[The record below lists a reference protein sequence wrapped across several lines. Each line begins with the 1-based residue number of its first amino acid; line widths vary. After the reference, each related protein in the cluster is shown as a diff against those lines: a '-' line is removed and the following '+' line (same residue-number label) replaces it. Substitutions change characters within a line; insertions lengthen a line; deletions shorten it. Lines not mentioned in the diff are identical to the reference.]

1 LFLLAPGDDGRLE
14 DIIIQAVMSS
24 NGHVEALASLLAFER
39 PSCRIQSQYDHFV
52 LRSPRHDALFSTA
65 NPSLFRC
72 PLIQLTHG
80 PSFREKVVTPS
91 RKIVPVRPLI
101 NSTRSIDTFDSSVC
115 HDEPRATSNQYP
127 KKPIHRATLV
137 TGTLLSSIRNFA
149 TTLHYRFCLSG

>member
-1 LFLLAPGDDGRLE
+1 ML
-14 DIIIQAVMSS
+14 S
-24 NGHVEALASLLAFER
+24 SLL
-39 PSCRIQSQYDHFV
+39 P
-52 LRSPRHDALFSTA
+52 T
-65 NPSLFRC
+65 SLFRY